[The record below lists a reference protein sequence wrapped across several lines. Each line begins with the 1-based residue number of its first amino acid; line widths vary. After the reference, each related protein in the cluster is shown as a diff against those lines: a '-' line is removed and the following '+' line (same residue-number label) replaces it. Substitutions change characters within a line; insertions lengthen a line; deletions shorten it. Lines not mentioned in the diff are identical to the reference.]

1 MGDLAKTVA
10 LKMKALKVEHGAG
23 GADGGDDDAGGRR
36 PVAVPTS
43 REKVAKKMKV
53 PVAQVVGVK
62 KGDDGGGAASSVAVK
77 MGRPKTGRGGGA
89 GQVELV

>member
-23 GADGGDDDAGGRR
+23 GADGGGDDAGVRR

-53 PVAQVVGVK
+53 PVAQVVEVQK
-62 KGDDGGGAASSVAVK
+62 KG
-77 MGRPKTGRGGGA
+77 GRPPKGEVAMTKTERQRA
-89 GQVELV
+89 WRARVRARSS